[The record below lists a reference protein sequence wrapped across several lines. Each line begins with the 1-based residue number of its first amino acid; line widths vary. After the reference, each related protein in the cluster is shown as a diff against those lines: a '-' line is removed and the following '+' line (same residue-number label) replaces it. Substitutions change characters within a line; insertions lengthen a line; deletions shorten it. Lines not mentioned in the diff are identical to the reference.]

1 MRGLR
6 ASEEVPHAWE
16 AAAEGEGR
24 LAGVVEEGRRN
35 CGLGE
40 KKVVEAEEE
49 AVDGEDY
56 SRNTAKKGNTGG
68 EEVARAA
75 GAAEGRRQMIEIA
88 LSWKVAERQ
97 DRRTAAGCAAGRRN
111 DCRIGRAKPQRCKR
125 CQENPH
131 AEGTGGRRLK
141 QPEGGVEAEEG

>member
-68 EEVARAA
+68 E
-75 GAAEGRRQMIEIA
+75 
-88 LSWKVAERQ
+88 
-97 DRRTAAGCAAGRRN
+97 
-111 DCRIGRAKPQRCKR
+111 
-125 CQENPH
+125 
-131 AEGTGGRRLK
+131 
-141 QPEGGVEAEEG
+141 